1 MARRSTG
8 SLRKGL
14 PQARLLW
21 RADPSSL
28 LGCGV
33 DPAALTYLTPKLTHR
48 NLLVRGVKLY
58 AANILKQSMLS
69 IGGDV
74 AVHRLVI
81 SGKVETSD
89 CIIMGDLRH
98 FRLLVEKLCLQPGL
112 EPLAESIRSQVFPVE
127 GPLELLACGKRLSW
141 SELPVIVGILN
152 ITPDSFSDGGR
163 YLSLDAALNHARAL
177 AEQGAEIIDIGGESS
192 RPGAESI
199 SAEDEI
205 RRVIPVVEVLSRE
218 LDIPLSVDT
227 TKASV
232 AEAALKAGASIINDI
247 TALQGDPAMMGLA
260 RDSGC
265 AVVLMHMRGT
275 PGTMQSQ
282 TAYRDIVSEIYT
294 FLDERIES
302 CVDGGIAEESI
313 IADPGIGF
321 GKDLPGNLCLLGHIS
336 EFQSLHVPVMVG
348 HSRKSFLGGVLGTD
362 VDRREEGTDAV
373 TAWCAMHGVDLVRVH
388 DCTHAQRIRSVMR
401 AVMEA
406 P

>member
-1 MARRSTG
+1 
-8 SLRKGL
+8 LRKGL

-33 DPAALTYLTPKLTHR
+33 DPAALPYLTPKLTHR

-74 AVHRLVI
+74 AVHRQVI

-98 FRLLVEKLCLQPGL
+98 FRLLAEKLGLQPGL
-112 EPLAESIRSQVFPVE
+112 EPLAEIIRSQVFPDD
-127 GPLELLACGKRLSW
+127 GPLELLACTKRLTW
-141 SELPVIVGILN
+141 PELPVIVGILN

-192 RPGAESI
+192 RPGAKAI
-199 SAEDEI
+199 SAEEEI
-205 RRVIPVVEVLSRE
+205 RRVVPVVEGLSRE

-275 PGTMQSQ
+275 PVTMQSQ
-282 TAYRDIVSEIYT
+282 TAYRDIVSEIYS

-302 CVDGGIAEESI
+302 CLKAGISPESI

-321 GKDLPGNLCLLGHIS
+321 GKDLQGNLCLLGHIS
-336 EFQSLHVPVMVG
+336 EFRSLHVPVMVG
-348 HSRKSFLGGVLGTD
+348 HSRKSFIGGVLGVD
-362 VDRREEGTDAV
+362 VDRREEGTDAA

-388 DCTHAQRIRSVMR
+388 DCTHAHRIRSVVR
-401 AVMEA
+401 ALMEA